1 VIGAFSTC
9 PLDVDVDPLMVAGGI
24 SEPVDAVLI
33 DCYPVRGAE
42 FLTDG
47 I

>member
-1 VIGAFSTC
+1 
-9 PLDVDVDPLMVAGGI
+9 MVAGGI
-24 SEPVDAVLI
+24 GKPIDAVLI

-47 I
+47 V